1 MAESSRLTAEL
12 GAEAD
17 TAALGEQLAGLVA
30 RTDRARPVLIALSGP
45 LGAGKTTLVRSFL
58 RSLGHS
64 GAVRSPTY
72 TLVEVYEFTGFNVA
86 HLDLYRLGD
95 DSELEF
101 LGYRDFS
108 ESGWVVLVEWP
119 ERAGRALGT
128 PDLTVALDY
137 SGTGRSVVIE
147 SGTDWGEAIIA
158 NLNATAGAGDQDFS
172 PRI

>member
-17 TAALGEQLAGLVA
+17 TAALGAQLAGLVA
-30 RTDRARPVLIALSGP
+30 RTGRARSVLIALSGP

-72 TLVEVYEFTGFNVA
+72 TLVEVYEFSGFNVA

-95 DSELEF
+95 DSELEY

-119 ERAGRALGT
+119 ERAGRAQSG
-128 PDLTVALDY
+128 VFAL
-137 SGTGRSVVIE
+137 SGRGIGPRFHRKVVSLCE
-147 SGTDWGEAIIA
+147 GLPGFPGQYERGEQGEASGFRA
-158 NLNATAGAGDQDFS
+158 
-172 PRI
+172 